1 MRKTSGGFD
10 EYVQME
16 IAWLWVDEPEMGGG
30 RRVGMYF
37 KEYTRK
43 IVGIDPLLNK
53 EVLHQLTK

>member
-1 MRKTSGGFD
+1 MNMCKWKLHGS
-10 EYVQME
+10 EWMSQK
-16 IAWLWVDEPEMGGG
+16 WGGG